1 MRVPFIS
8 AALLLSAGLSLS
20 GCESL
25 PLPFSQTA
33 VPAQPPT
40 SPTPVRTEPE
50 PPAYR
55 TAETLP
61 AATDLNWEPSLELPR
76 DQLEARM
83 IELQENGNPQE
94 EINQV
99 LSAIAYLY
107 DAELYLLFKDT
118 LDYLPPKAQRHEVE
132 VQNRWLDQRQQAMTR
147 AFLVDPDGEVA
158 RYAAGQTFIAE
169 TRRRI
174 EELQELRKLI
184 VIE

>member
-1 MRVPFIS
+1 MRVPSIS

-25 PLPFSQTA
+25 SLPFSQTA
-33 VPAQPPT
+33 APAQPPA
-40 SPTPVRTEPE
+40 SSAKPRSEPE

-61 AATDLNWEPSLELPR
+61 AATDLNWEPSLALPR
-76 DQLEARM
+76 DQLEARLV
-83 IELQENGNPQE
+83 ELQENGSPQE
-94 EINQV
+94 AINEV

-118 LDYLPPKAQRHEVE
+118 LDYLPAKAQQHEVE
-132 VQNRWLDQRQQAMTR
+132 VQNRWLDQRQQAMTQ

-174 EELQELRKLI
+174 EELHQLRKLI